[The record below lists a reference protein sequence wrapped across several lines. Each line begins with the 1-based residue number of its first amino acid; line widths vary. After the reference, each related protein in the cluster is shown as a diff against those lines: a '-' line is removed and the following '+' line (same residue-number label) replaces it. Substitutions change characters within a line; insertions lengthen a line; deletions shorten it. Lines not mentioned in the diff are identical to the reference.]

1 MPLSIPAAESLL
13 RLSLVPGVGSQRLAL
28 LLRHFG
34 SAERVLG
41 APVRELTGLT
51 GLGAEIARR
60 IAEHGGPVGDAAV
73 RRALGT
79 LRRERAVVLT
89 PDDAAFPDTFR
100 ALADPPFVLFAAGD
114 LDLLQAPAVA
124 FVGTRTPTPY
134 GRAATATLAGGI
146 ARAGYAVVSGF
157 ARGIDTEAHL
167 AALDAGGATVGVLGH
182 GIDSVYPPE
191 NRALFDRIR
200 DEGLLVT
207 ELPPGERPKA
217 GNFPR
222 RNRLIAALSRAVVVV
237 EMGLKSGAQHTVSYA
252 LDSGREVMSV
262 PGPIDAPSSVGTNQ
276 LIRDGARMVTAVEDV
291 LEELEGVRRPPALAA
306 PRERAEQPV
315 LPLLTAP
322 QNRVVAALAPEG
334 KHVDLLCAE
343 TGIGAGELLGLLLE
357 LELRGFV
364 ESLPARHFRR
374 A

>member
-34 SAERVLG
+34 SADRVLG
-41 APVRELTGLT
+41 APPRELTGLG
-51 GLGAEIARR
+51 GLGAEIAQR
-60 IAEHGGPVGDAAV
+60 IAEHAGPIGDAAV
-73 RRALGT
+73 RRAIET
-79 LRRERAVVLT
+79 LRREGAVVLT
-89 PDDAAFPDTFR
+89 PDDAAFPDVFR

-114 LDLLQAPAVA
+114 LDLLHAPAVA
-124 FVGTRTPTPY
+124 LVGTRAPTPY
-134 GRAATATLAGGI
+134 GRAATATLAGGV

-157 ARGIDTEAHL
+157 ARGIDTAAHL
-167 AALDAGGATVGVLGH
+167 AALEAGGATVAVLGH

-191 NRALFDRIR
+191 NRALFERVR
-200 DEGLLVT
+200 AEGLLVT

-252 LDSGREVMSV
+252 LDSGREVLAV
-262 PGPIDAPSSVGTNQ
+262 PGPIGAPSSAGTNQ
-276 LIRDGARMVTAVEDV
+276 LIRDGARIVTSVEDV
-291 LEELEGVRRPPALAA
+291 LEELEGVQRPRTLAA
-306 PRERAEQPV
+306 TRTAGAQPT
-315 LPLLTAP
+315 LPLLTDP
-322 QNRVVAALAPEG
+322 QNRVVAALSPEA
-334 KHVDLLCAE
+334 KHVDLLCVE
-343 TGIGAGELLGLLLE
+343 TGMGAGELLGLLLE